1 MDAAP
6 VPDAARP
13 ARRLDTPVEKR
24 PLPGDTLERR
34 LRAGRRDQLYQF
46 LLDYG
51 GIRGAVLHATRVV
64 GEMRANHR
72 LGPLETLV
80 LGQAYVAAG
89 LMTVN
94 LKSPESLTIRVDCS
108 GPIGGLTVDGN
119 AFGEVRGYL
128 VQDPIPMTT
137 DGRVPRL
144 QQLFGTGTLAVT
156 KHLHDGARPFTGVVE
171 MRYGS
176 LAEDLSY
183 YFATSEQTPS
193 ALSLS
198 VAFDAAGEL
207 TGAGGVFL
215 QALPGARD
223 EQVQDVERLLHQLS
237 SIGAAF
243 AVGEEPR
250 ALLERAFGAHEPVII
265 ARRRV
270 VFMCHC
276 SAQRFRRHL
285 GALPRAELQDML
297 DSGPLPIETTCLYC
311 NTTYRFDRDQ
321 IVELLSASD

>member
-1 MDAAP
+1 M
-6 VPDAARP
+6 
-13 ARRLDTPVEKR
+13 EKR
-24 PLPGDTLERR
+24 PLPGDSLKER
-34 LRAGRRDQLYQF
+34 LRANRRDQLYQF

-64 GEMRANHR
+64 AEMRANHR

-89 LMTVN
+89 LMSVN
-94 LKSPESLTIRVDCS
+94 LKSPESLTLKVDCS

-128 VQDPIPMTT
+128 AQDPIPVAAER
-137 DGRVPRL
+137 GVPRL
-144 QQLFGTGTLAVT
+144 RDLFGSGTLAVT
-156 KHLHDGARPFTGVVE
+156 KHLQDGGHPFTGMVE

-183 YFATSEQTPS
+183 YFTTSEQTPS

-223 EQVQDVERLLHQLS
+223 EQVRDVERLLRQLP

-243 AVGEEPR
+243 AAGEAPN
-250 ALLERAFGAHEPVII
+250 ALLERSFGAHEPVII

-276 SAQRFRRHL
+276 SADRFRGHL
-285 GALPRAELQDML
+285 GALPRAELQDIL
-297 DSGPLPIETTCLYC
+297 ARGPLPLQTTCHYC
-311 NTTYRFDRDQ
+311 NTTYQFDRGQ
-321 IVELLSASD
+321 IAALLDAAG

>member
-1 MDAAP
+1 M
-6 VPDAARP
+6 
-13 ARRLDTPVEKR
+13 EKR
-24 PLPGDTLERR
+24 ALPGDTLEAR
-34 LRAGRRDQLYQF
+34 LRAHRRDQLYQF

-51 GIRGAVLHATRVV
+51 GIRGAVLHATRMV

-94 LKSPESLTIRVDCS
+94 LKSPESLTIKVDCS

-128 VQDPIPMTT
+128 AQDPIPVAA
-137 DGRVPRL
+137 DRGVPRL
-144 QQLFGTGTLAVT
+144 QDLFGTGTLAVT
-156 KHLHDGARPFTGVVE
+156 KHLGDGGRPFAGVVE

-176 LAEDLSY
+176 LAQDLSY
-183 YFATSEQTPS
+183 YYAASEQTPS

-198 VAFDAAGEL
+198 VAFDAAGGL

-215 QALPGARD
+215 QALPGARA
-223 EQVQDVERLLHQLS
+223 EQVRDVERLLRQLP

-243 AVGEEPR
+243 AAGEAPN

-276 SAQRFRRHL
+276 SAARFQGHL
-285 GALPRAELQDML
+285 GALPRAELQDL
-297 DSGPLPIETTCLYC
+297 LEQGPLPVRTTCMYC
-311 NTTYRFDRDQ
+311 NTTYRFERGQ
-321 IVELLSASD
+321 ISALLHAAG

>member
-1 MDAAP
+1 M
-6 VPDAARP
+6 
-13 ARRLDTPVEKR
+13 EKR
-24 PLPGDTLERR
+24 ALPGDTLEAR
-34 LRAGRRDQLYQF
+34 LRAHRRDQLYQF

-51 GIRGAVLHATRVV
+51 GIRGAVLHATRLV

-94 LKSPESLTIRVDCS
+94 LKSPESLTIKVDCS

-128 VQDPIPMTT
+128 AQDPIPVAA
-137 DGRVPRL
+137 DRGVPRL
-144 QQLFGTGTLAVT
+144 QDLFGTGTLAVT
-156 KHLHDGARPFTGVVE
+156 KHLGDGGRPFSGVVE

-176 LAEDLSY
+176 LAQDLSY
-183 YFATSEQTPS
+183 YYAASEQTPS

-198 VAFDAAGEL
+198 VAFDAAGGL

-215 QALPGARD
+215 QALPGARA
-223 EQVQDVERLLHQLS
+223 EQVRDVERLLRQLP

-243 AVGEEPR
+243 AAGETPN

-276 SAQRFRRHL
+276 SAARFQGHL
-285 GALPRAELQDML
+285 GALPRAELQDL
-297 DSGPLPIETTCLYC
+297 LEQGPLPVRTTCMYC
-311 NTTYRFDRDQ
+311 NTTYRFERGQ
-321 IVELLSASD
+321 ISALLHAAG

>member
-321 IVELLSASD
+321 IVELLSASN

>member
-1 MDAAP
+1 M
-6 VPDAARP
+6 
-13 ARRLDTPVEKR
+13 EKR

-64 GEMRANHR
+64 DEMRANHR

-80 LGQAYVAAG
+80 LGHAYVAAG

-94 LKSPESLTIRVDCS
+94 LKSPESLTIKVDCS

-128 VQDPIPMTT
+128 AQDPIPVTA
-137 DGRVPRL
+137 DGWVPRL
-144 QQLFGTGTLAVT
+144 QDLFETGTLAVT
-156 KHLHDGARPFTGVVE
+156 KHLRDGARPFTGVVE

-193 ALSLS
+193 AMSLS
-198 VAFDAAGEL
+198 VAFDAAGEP

-215 QALPGARD
+215 QALPGARA
-223 EQVQDVERLLHQLS
+223 EQIQDVERLLRQLP

-243 AVGEEPR
+243 ATGEAPN

-276 SAQRFRRHL
+276 SAQRFRSHL

-297 DSGPLPIETTCLYC
+297 DRGPLPLETTCLYC
-311 NTTYRFDRDQ
+311 NTTYQIDRDQ
-321 IVELLSASD
+321 IVELLAASDHGGSPATGRGVEYY

>member
-1 MDAAP
+1 M
-6 VPDAARP
+6 
-13 ARRLDTPVEKR
+13 EKR
-24 PLPGDTLERR
+24 ALPGDTLEAR
-34 LRAGRRDQLYQF
+34 LRAHRRDQLYQF

-51 GIRGAVLHATRVV
+51 GIRGAVLHATRLV

-94 LKSPESLTIRVDCS
+94 LKSPESLTIKVDCS

-128 VQDPIPMTT
+128 AQDPIPVAA
-137 DGRVPRL
+137 DRGVPRL
-144 QQLFGTGTLAVT
+144 QDLFGTGTLAVT
-156 KHLHDGARPFTGVVE
+156 KHLGDGGRPFAGVVE

-176 LAEDLSY
+176 LAQDLSY
-183 YFATSEQTPS
+183 YYAASEQTPS

-198 VAFDAAGEL
+198 VAFDAAGGL

-215 QALPGARD
+215 QALPGARA
-223 EQVQDVERLLHQLS
+223 EQVRDVERLLRQLP

-243 AVGEEPR
+243 AAGEAPN

-276 SAQRFRRHL
+276 SAARFQGHL
-285 GALPRAELQDML
+285 GALPRAELQDL
-297 DSGPLPIETTCLYC
+297 LEQGPLPVRTTCMYC
-311 NTTYRFDRDQ
+311 NTTYRFERGQ
-321 IVELLSASD
+321 ISALLHAAG

>member
-1 MDAAP
+1 M
-6 VPDAARP
+6 
-13 ARRLDTPVEKR
+13 EKR
-24 PLPGDTLERR
+24 PLAGDTLAGR
-34 LRAGRRDQLYQF
+34 LHANRRDQLYQF

-51 GIRGAVLHATRVV
+51 AVRGAVLHATRVV
-64 GEMRANHR
+64 SEMRANHQ

-94 LKSPESLTIRVDCS
+94 LKAPDSLTIKVDCS

-128 VQDPIPMTT
+128 AQDPIPVAT
-137 DGRVPRL
+137 DAGIPRL
-144 QQLFGTGTLAVT
+144 QDLFGSGTLAVT
-156 KHLHDGARPFTGVVE
+156 KHLREGTRPFTGVVA

-198 VAFDAAGEL
+198 VAFDDAGEL

-215 QALPGARD
+215 QALPGARAAKVT
-223 EQVQDVERLLHQLS
+223 ELERLLRELS

-243 AVGEEPR
+243 AGGEEPP
-250 ALLERAFGAHEPVII
+250 ALLERAFGAHQPVII

-276 SAQRFRRHL
+276 SADRFRGHL
-285 GALPRAELQDML
+285 GALPGAELQDIL
-297 DSGPLPIETTCLYC
+297 DHGPLPLATTCLYC
-311 NTTYRFDRDQ
+311 NTTFQFDRSE
-321 IVELLSASD
+321 IAALLHGAR

>member
-1 MDAAP
+1 VDAAP

>member
-1 MDAAP
+1 MRYDDGAM
-6 VPDAARP
+6 
-13 ARRLDTPVEKR
+13 EKR
-24 PLPGDTLERR
+24 SLPGDSLKER
-34 LRAGRRDQLYQF
+34 LRANRRDQLYQF

-64 GEMRANHR
+64 AEMRANHR

-89 LMTVN
+89 LMSVN
-94 LKSPESLTIRVDCS
+94 LKSPESLTLKVDCS

-128 VQDPIPMTT
+128 AQDPIPVAAER
-137 DGRVPRL
+137 GVPRL
-144 QQLFGTGTLAVT
+144 RDLFGSGTLAVT
-156 KHLHDGARPFTGVVE
+156 KHLRDGGHPFTGMVE

-183 YFATSEQTPS
+183 YFTTSEQTPS

-198 VAFDAAGEL
+198 VAFDAAGQL

-223 EQVQDVERLLHQLS
+223 EQVRDVERLLRQLP

-243 AVGEEPR
+243 AAGEAPD
-250 ALLERAFGAHEPVII
+250 ALLERSFGAHEPVII

-276 SAQRFRRHL
+276 SADRFRGHL
-285 GALPRAELQDML
+285 GALPRAELQDIL
-297 DSGPLPIETTCLYC
+297 ARGPLPLQTTCHYC
-311 NTTYRFDRDQ
+311 NTTYQFDRGQ
-321 IVELLSASD
+321 IAALLDAAG

>member
-1 MDAAP
+1 M
-6 VPDAARP
+6 
-13 ARRLDTPVEKR
+13 EKR
-24 PLPGDTLERR
+24 ALPGDTLEAR
-34 LRAGRRDQLYQF
+34 LRAHRRDQLYQF

-51 GIRGAVLHATRVV
+51 GIRGAVLHATRMV

-94 LKSPESLTIRVDCS
+94 LKSPESLTIKVDCS

-128 VQDPIPMTT
+128 AQDPIPVAAER
-137 DGRVPRL
+137 GVPRL
-144 QQLFGTGTLAVT
+144 QDLFGTGTLAVT
-156 KHLHDGARPFTGVVE
+156 KHLGDGGRPFSGVVE

-176 LAEDLSY
+176 LAQDLSY
-183 YFATSEQTPS
+183 YYAASEQTPS

-198 VAFDAAGEL
+198 VAFDAAGGL

-215 QALPGARD
+215 QALPGARA
-223 EQVQDVERLLHQLS
+223 EQVRDVERLLRQLP

-243 AVGEEPR
+243 AAGETPN

-276 SAQRFRRHL
+276 SAARFQGHL
-285 GALPRAELQDML
+285 GALPRAELQDL
-297 DSGPLPIETTCLYC
+297 LEQGPLPVRTTCMYC
-311 NTTYRFDRDQ
+311 NTTYRFERGQ
-321 IVELLSASD
+321 ISALLHAAG

>member
-1 MDAAP
+1 M
-6 VPDAARP
+6 
-13 ARRLDTPVEKR
+13 EKR
-24 PLPGDTLERR
+24 ALPGDTLEAR
-34 LRAGRRDQLYQF
+34 LRASRRDQLYQF

-51 GIRGAVLHATRVV
+51 GIRGAVLHATRLV

-94 LKSPESLTIRVDCS
+94 LKSPESLTIKVDCS

-128 VQDPIPMTT
+128 AQDPIAVAAER
-137 DGRVPRL
+137 GVPRL
-144 QQLFGTGTLAVT
+144 RDLFGRGTLAVT
-156 KHLHDGARPFTGVVE
+156 KHLGDGGRPFAGVVE

-176 LAEDLSY
+176 LAQDLSY
-183 YFATSEQTPS
+183 YYAASEQAPS
-193 ALSLS
+193 ALHLS
-198 VAFDAAGEL
+198 VAFDAAGGL

-215 QALPGARD
+215 QALPGARA
-223 EQVQDVERLLHQLS
+223 EQVRDVERLLRQLP

-243 AVGEEPR
+243 AAGEAPS

-276 SAQRFRRHL
+276 SAARFQGHL
-285 GALPRAELQDML
+285 GALPRAELQDL
-297 DSGPLPIETTCLYC
+297 LERGPLPVRTTCMYC
-311 NTTYRFDRDQ
+311 NTTYRFERGQ
-321 IVELLSASD
+321 ISALLHAAG

>member
-1 MDAAP
+1 VD
-6 VPDAARP
+6 
-13 ARRLDTPVEKR
+13 KR
-24 PLPGDTLERR
+24 PLPGDTVAGR
-34 LRAGRRDQLYQF
+34 LRANRRDQLYQF

-94 LKSPESLTIRVDCS
+94 LKAPESLTIKVDCT

-128 VQDPIPMTT
+128 AQDPIPVAT
-137 DGRVPRL
+137 DAGVPRL
-144 QQLFGTGTLAVT
+144 QDLFGAGTLAVT
-156 KHLHDGARPFTGVVE
+156 KHLRDDTRPFTGVVE

-198 VAFDAAGEL
+198 VAFDASGEL

-215 QALPGARD
+215 QTLPGARAD
-223 EQVQDVERLLHQLS
+223 QVRDVERLLRTLPS
-237 SIGAAF
+237 VGAAF
-243 AVGEEPR
+243 ADGEEPH

-276 SAQRFRRHL
+276 SAQRFHGHL
-285 GALPRAELQDML
+285 GALPHAELQDML
-297 DSGPLPIETTCLYC
+297 DRGPLPLETTCLYC
-311 NTTYRFDRDQ
+311 NTTFQFDRNE
-321 IVELLSASD
+321 IAALLLDAD

>member
-1 MDAAP
+1 M
-6 VPDAARP
+6 
-13 ARRLDTPVEKR
+13 EKR
-24 PLPGDTLERR
+24 ALPGDTLEAR
-34 LRAGRRDQLYQF
+34 LRAHRRDQLYQF

-51 GIRGAVLHATRVV
+51 GIRGAVLHATRLV

-72 LGPLETLV
+72 LVPLETLV

-94 LKSPESLTIRVDCS
+94 LKSPESLTIKVDCS

-128 VQDPIPMTT
+128 AQDPIPVAA
-137 DGRVPRL
+137 DRGVPRL
-144 QQLFGTGTLAVT
+144 QDLFGSGTLAVT
-156 KHLHDGARPFTGVVE
+156 KHLGDGGRPFAGVVE

-176 LAEDLSY
+176 LAQDLSY
-183 YFATSEQTPS
+183 YYAASEQTPS

-198 VAFDAAGEL
+198 VAFDAAGGL
-207 TGAGGVFL
+207 IGAGGVFL
-215 QALPGARD
+215 QALPGARA
-223 EQVQDVERLLHQLS
+223 EQVRDVERLLRQLP

-243 AVGEEPR
+243 AAGETPD

-276 SAQRFRRHL
+276 SAARFQGHL
-285 GALPRAELQDML
+285 GALPRAELQDL
-297 DSGPLPIETTCLYC
+297 LEHGPLPVRTTCMYC
-311 NTTYRFDRDQ
+311 NTTYRFERGQ
-321 IVELLSASD
+321 ISALLHAAG

>member
-1 MDAAP
+1 M
-6 VPDAARP
+6 
-13 ARRLDTPVEKR
+13 EKR
-24 PLPGDTLERR
+24 ALPGDTLEAR
-34 LRAGRRDQLYQF
+34 LRAHRRDQLYQF

-51 GIRGAVLHATRVV
+51 GIRGAVLHATRMV

-94 LKSPESLTIRVDCS
+94 LKSPESLTIKVDCS

-128 VQDPIPMTT
+128 AQDPIPVAA
-137 DGRVPRL
+137 DRGVPRL
-144 QQLFGTGTLAVT
+144 QDLFGTGTLAVT
-156 KHLHDGARPFTGVVE
+156 KHLGDGGRPFSGVVE

-176 LAEDLSY
+176 LAQDLSY
-183 YFATSEQTPS
+183 YYAASEQTPS

-198 VAFDAAGEL
+198 VAFDAAGGL

-215 QALPGARD
+215 QALPGARA
-223 EQVQDVERLLHQLS
+223 EQVRDVERLLRQLP

-243 AVGEEPR
+243 AAGETPN

-276 SAQRFRRHL
+276 SAARFQGHL
-285 GALPRAELQDML
+285 GALPRAELQDL
-297 DSGPLPIETTCLYC
+297 LEQGPLPVRTTCMYC
-311 NTTYRFDRDQ
+311 NTTYRFERGQ
-321 IVELLSASD
+321 ISALLHAAG